1 MLCMFVLC
9 MVAIFPSHNAKASTL
24 SEILIKIEQLQN
36 QVAELKA
43 QLQSAVAT
51 SVSNTTTTYKETM
64 FPRFVTSNITV
75 LGTRN
80 QDVVALQSFLT
91 KQGYL
96 SGSIDGVFGRQTEQG
111 VKNFQTTNRLV
122 VDGKVGTVTRTL
134 INKKI
139 TEASYKIVTDRP
151 LGDEDDAPGYP
162 YRCEGS
168 FKGESY
174 VYYAEYDFEGQ
185 TSGPI
190 ILISN
195 DEDFGNVTCVP
206 LAALSDI
213 GNNNE
218 EEFSLTYTKAP
229 ETDTLS
235 SKGSSVPEL
244 REIARYVCTSTDPGT
259 ISPEEFD
266 VDFGDAPAPQ
276 SFTGS
281 IDEATWTC
289 NKK

>member
-1 MLCMFVLC
+1 MFVLC

-51 SVSNTTTTYKETM
+51 SVSNATITYKETM

-80 QDVVALQSFLT
+80 EDVVALQSFLT

-139 TEASYKIVTDRP
+139 TEASYKIVADRP
-151 LGDEDDAPGYP
+151 VDDSDDDLPGYP
-162 YRCEGS
+162 YKCDEGAG
-168 FKGESY
+168 F
-174 VYYAEYDFEGQ
+174 VYWAEFEFEG
-185 TSGPI
+185 
-190 ILISN
+190 
-195 DEDFGNVTCVP
+195 GNPDSFVMVEAGLTITCVA

-213 GNNNE
+213 GNDPVGS
-218 EEFSLTYTKAP
+218 SLSSYINAP
-229 ETDTLS
+229 KIDTLS
-235 SKGSSVPEL
+235 SKGLSSSSVPKPRQSADYGCISASGL
-244 REIARYVCTSTDPGT
+244 YTEIS
-259 ISPEEFD
+259 
-266 VDFGDAPAPQ
+266 VDFGEGNPAPS
-276 SFTGS
+276 SFTSLSPTG
-281 IDEATWTC
+281 TWLC

>member
-1 MLCMFVLC
+1 MFVLC

-151 LGDEDDAPGYP
+151 LGDEDDTPGYP
-162 YRCEGS
+162 YKCTYDDGSDDAFDAEFESGMPEVIRIKEFGVSYTCVALASLTDIGNGSEGS
-168 FKGESY
+168 FLSY
-174 VYYAEYDFEGQ
+174 
-185 TSGPI
+185 
-190 ILISN
+190 
-195 DEDFGNVTCVP
+195 
-206 LAALSDI
+206 
-213 GNNNE
+213 
-218 EEFSLTYTKAP
+218 YTKAP
-229 ETDTLS
+229 KTD
-235 SKGSSVPEL
+235 
-244 REIARYVCTSTDPGT
+244 
-259 ISPEEFD
+259 
-266 VDFGDAPAPQ
+266 
-276 SFTGS
+276 SF
-281 IDEATWTC
+281 A
-289 NKK
+289 